1 MKCTGLG
8 SIPCVGQSQVD
19 GGVKVEIVLSR
30 PSLDLRSEVIQE
42 SDCPVNASVSTRQFV
57 LGLRKLETVVGLTLC
72 VWQ

>member
-8 SIPCVGQSQVD
+8 SVPCVGQSQVD

-42 SDCPVNASVSTRQFV
+42 CPLNASVSTRQFV
-57 LGLRKLETVVGLTLC
+57 LALRKLETVVGLTLC
-72 VWQ
+72 VWE